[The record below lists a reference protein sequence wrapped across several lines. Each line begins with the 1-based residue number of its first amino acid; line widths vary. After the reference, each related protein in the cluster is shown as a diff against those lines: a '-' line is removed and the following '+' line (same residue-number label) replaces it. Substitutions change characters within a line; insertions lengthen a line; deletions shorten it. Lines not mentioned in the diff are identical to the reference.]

1 MKIKSV
7 KTKVLEG
14 FPIQVSQG
22 GDGPFSSKYDLY
34 SKVRFEI
41 YDENG
46 NLEYRSQ
53 EYPNLITNRF
63 LNKLASKL
71 FSQVD
76 DLRAY
81 LVIGSSTS
89 PKSEIKI
96 SSGTVQGHYVFDNT
110 NNRHTFVLNPANS
123 LANPPFSS
131 IGLSDWSNYDLV
143 LNGGEYARVL
153 SKIDDSTLEIDRA
166 LSATTD
172 VAFQLWNVQADLP
185 VSDRVG
191 SSDTDYSSP
200 AAVYSFNSSTGS
212 YVFSKE
218 KRIEYTVTGTDPI
231 NFSSFAFVDTEPTGS
246 NPTDANVYELVRDPS
261 GNPTTITVN
270 PGKKIRIYHTLVV
283 RVYKNF
289 SNNTEVRY
297 YDLSDS
303 LVSTNTL
310 PSMVELSATG
320 NTSVNINYLFDRLL
334 SPASDLFNGDPDA
347 SLEVAALNYSGG
359 TWTESGTYRKT
370 LNSATLENYV
380 NNSFKRNR
388 SVLLTETDFVTSFHG
403 LVFIFKKSGNEVFRM
418 TVKFQPDASTDP
430 TDQTKDDLHELKLS
444 LTTSWYRR
452 YSS

>member
-7 KTKVLEG
+7 KTKLLDS
-14 FPIQVSQG
+14 FPVQVNQG
-22 GDGPFSSKYDLY
+22 GDGPFSSRYDLY

-46 NLEYRSQ
+46 NLEYKSQ

-63 LNKLASKL
+63 LNKLANKL

-81 LVIGSSTS
+81 LVIGASAS
-89 PKSEIKI
+89 PKPEIKI

-110 NNRHTFVLNPANS
+110 NNRHTFVLSPANS
-123 LANPPFSS
+123 LANAPFSS
-131 IGLSDWSNYDLV
+131 IGASDWPNYDLV
-143 LNGGEYARVL
+143 LTGGEYARVL
-153 SKIDDSTLEIDRA
+153 SKIDDSTLEVDRA

-185 VSDRVG
+185 VADRVG
-191 SSDTDYSSP
+191 SSNTDYSSP
-200 AAVYSFNSSTGS
+200 PAVYRFDSATGS

-231 NFSSFAFVDTEPTGS
+231 DFSSFAFVDTNPTGT
-246 NPTDANVYELVRDPS
+246 NPTGANVYELVRDLS
-261 GNPTTITVN
+261 GNPTKITVN
-270 PGKKIRIYHTLVV
+270 PGKKIRIYHTLVF

-289 SNNTEVRY
+289 SNKTEVSY

-310 PSMVELSATG
+310 PSTVELSVTG
-320 NTSVNINYLFDRLL
+320 NTTTNINYLFERLL

-347 SLEVAALNYSGG
+347 SLEVVALNYSSG
-359 TWTESGTYRKT
+359 TWRESGTHRKT
-370 LNSATLENYV
+370 FSSATLESYV
-380 NNSFKRNR
+380 NDSFKRGR
-388 SVLLTETDFVTSFHG
+388 SVLLTETEFVTSFHG
-403 LVFIFKKSGNEVFRM
+403 LDFIFKKAGSEVFRM
-418 TVKFQPDASTDP
+418 TVKFQPDASTNP
-430 TDQTKDDLHELKLS
+430 TTQTKDDLHELKLF

-452 YSS
+452 YT